1 MKKRTIRFIC
11 LLLALL
17 MIGSLAMPYLAR
29 ANSTLDKLQQ
39 ELNGIRDNLNNI
51 KDETE
56 RQEANK
62 ASLQRQNKI
71 ILSQI
76 GELEKGI
83 QTAQET
89 LAQKQLELDQKRR
102 DIQETDDLFQQRL
115 RAMYVMHNSGALSTL
130 LGVNSFEEL
139 LTASTTLSRI
149 SVSDTELLKKLA
161 AERAQMEADERYIQ
175 DRIAEL
181 ETQLSQQESKKN
193 ELAANIQAA
202 NSSLTEL
209 DAKQEAEEQAY
220 AAKLAEYNAARA
232 QAEAEMGQSSGGE
245 FVGGSFGWPVP
256 GFYNISSPYG
266 WRTLYGKPDFHTG
279 IDIAKSGQIFGAT
292 VVSSLPG
299 TVQTVRYGSTG
310 YGYYVIVDHG
320 GGYKTLYGHLS
331 AIYVTPGQAV
341 AQGTPVGAVGSTGN
355 STGPHLHF
363 EIRAA
368 GQKVDPMQYLKG

>member
-1 MKKRTIRFIC
+1 
-11 LLLALL
+11 
-17 MIGSLAMPYLAR
+17 
-29 ANSTLDKLQQ
+29 
-39 ELNGIRDNLNNI
+39 
-51 KDETE
+51 
-56 RQEANK
+56 
-62 ASLQRQNKI
+62 
-71 ILSQI
+71 
-76 GELEKGI
+76 
-83 QTAQET
+83 
-89 LAQKQLELDQKRR
+89 
-102 DIQETDDLFQQRL
+102 
-115 RAMYVMHNSGALSTL
+115 
-130 LGVNSFEEL
+130 
-139 LTASTTLSRI
+139 
-149 SVSDTELLKKLA
+149 
-161 AERAQMEADERYIQ
+161 
-175 DRIAEL
+175 
-181 ETQLSQQESKKN
+181 
-193 ELAANIQAA
+193 
-202 NSSLTEL
+202 LTEL